1 MPDLPESVHP
11 VEDPAVAIPPIID
24 PHRFEDFP
32 ALRETFL
39 LYVTDPAANAALR
52 AHGTLVYDLVLNIW
66 GNWPNHPEG
75 FLRAALR
82 ASVADLRCIEGFL
95 LQLEEG
101 DHGSRHLNL
110 LAAIGAEIGTEVGE
124 LADKLEEEM
133 GPCRG

>member
-11 VEDPAVAIPPIID
+11 ARDPAVAIPPIID

-39 LYVTDPAANAALR
+39 VYVTDPAANAALR

-82 ASVADLRCIEGFL
+82 AAVADFRCVQGFL

-133 GPCRG
+133 GS